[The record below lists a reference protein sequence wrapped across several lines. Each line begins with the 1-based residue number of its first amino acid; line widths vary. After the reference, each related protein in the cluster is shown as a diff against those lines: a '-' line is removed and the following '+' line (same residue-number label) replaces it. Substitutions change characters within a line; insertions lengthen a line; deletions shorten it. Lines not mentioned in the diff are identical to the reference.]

1 MGVLNNIFSPS
12 TKTENKNNIS
22 IHNNF
27 VSFSEHND
35 KKDKP
40 IKIETKNY
48 IIEHQLKISEKD
60 STTNKKESEQSK
72 RSRPARAGG
81 WKHKAQRKEKH
92 IWTRQIP
99 RAGSLWI
106 RTWGERTNSSDSTR
120 AS

>member
-1 MGVLNNIFSPS
+1 MGGVFSPS

-60 STTNKKESEQSK
+60 STTNKIESEQSVK
-72 RSRPARAGG
+72 INNLEN
-81 WKHKAQRKEKH
+81 KLEKKEK
-92 IWTRQIP
+92 IEKENKE
-99 RAGSLWI
+99 LK
-106 RTWGERTNSSDSTR
+106 E
-120 AS
+120 